1 MTSVTNIPGEPTD
14 PAALPQGTNAPR
26 PKDITPGLYLVAT
39 PIGNLR
45 DITLR
50 ALDVLGGVDRV
61 LAEDTR
67 MSRRLFDAYG
77 LRPKCEA
84 YHEHNADQRR
94 DSVLDALEQGAK
106 IALISDA
113 GTPLISDPGYK
124 LVREAAKRGVAVHAI
139 PGPSAALAALT
150 VSGLPTDKFLF
161 AGFLPPRQSA
171 RRRALE
177 VLKSTPTS
185 LVFYETAK
193 RVLAVL
199 EDMNAV
205 LGPREA
211 VLARELTK
219 RFETLYRAPLD
230 QLASQIP
237 ENELR
242 GEMVLV
248 IGPPDDEGQWDE
260 AQIDAALTEAMTHQR
275 LKSAVDE
282 ITKMSGQPR
291 RLVYRRALDLQKQS

>member
-1 MTSVTNIPGEPTD
+1 MTSVPNIPGEPTD
-14 PAALPQGTNAPR
+14 QATLPQGTIAPS
-26 PKDITPGLYLVAT
+26 PKDIAPGLYLVAT

-50 ALDVLGGVDRV
+50 ALDVLAGADRV

-84 YHEHNADQRR
+84 YHEHNAGRRR
-94 DSVLDALEQGAK
+94 DSVLVALEQGAK

-124 LVREAAKRGVAVHAI
+124 LVREAAARGVAVYAI
-139 PGPSAALAALT
+139 PGPSAMLAALT

-177 VLKSTPTS
+177 ALKPTPAS

-199 EDMNAV
+199 DDMNAV
-205 LGPREA
+205 LGPRPA

-230 QLASQIP
+230 QLGSQIP
-237 ENELR
+237 EAELR

-260 AQIDAALTEAMTHQR
+260 AQIDTALTEAMTHQS
-275 LKSAVDE
+275 LKGAVDE
-282 ITKMSGQPR
+282 ISKMCGQPR
-291 RLVYRRALDLQKQS
+291 RLVYRRALDIQKQS

>member
-14 PAALPQGTNAPR
+14 QAALPQGTNAPR
-26 PKDITPGLYLVAT
+26 PKDLAPGLYLVAT

-94 DSVLDALEQGAK
+94 DSVLEALEQGSK

-124 LVREAAKRGVAVHAI
+124 LVREAAKRDVAVYAI

-177 VLKSTPTS
+177 ALKSTPAS

-199 EDMNAV
+199 EDMNTV
-205 LGPREA
+205 LGPRDA

-237 ENELR
+237 ESELR

-248 IGPPDDEGQWDE
+248 IGPPDDEELWDE
-260 AQIDAALTEAMTHQR
+260 AQIDAALTEALAHQR